1 MDFVIDPLAEANL
14 ADVINVAQ
22 HPVDVVAAVTLL
34 WLGSCMEI
42 RYPAPVEPGAR
53 IGVTSP
59 SAGVQESM
67 RPRFDFAVD
76 SLRRGGYDVVI
87 GECMDGSGVVSTS
100 AQDRASELTA
110 MLTDPTIAAV
120 VPPWGGELAI
130 DILPLLDFDRIA
142 KADPT
147 WLVGFSDMSTL
158 LFPITIRTG
167 IATLH
172 GNNLMDSPY
181 EVPSPLLS
189 WRDTAS
195 LKLGQTVIQGQAEFV
210 RLDGFDDYVANP
222 TVEQYTFDTPSSW
235 KLLDAS
241 LEYLTV
247 EGRLIGGCLETLAM
261 LPGTPYGDL
270 NSFAGSAAPDGLLV
284 YLEAAESN
292 ALVVARY
299 LLHLRS
305 AGWFDNANAIM
316 IGRTRGE
323 DSGSFTQLDALRLA
337 FDGLDVPVVHDVDC
351 GHVPPH
357 LSIVNGS
364 NGKLVVNSTT
374 ATLEQSFS

>member
-1 MDFVIDPLAEANL
+1 
-14 ADVINVAQ
+14 
-22 HPVDVVAAVTLL
+22 
-34 WLGSCMEI
+34 MEI
-42 RYPAPVEPGAR
+42 RYPAPLEPGAR

-67 RPRFDFAVD
+67 RPRLDFAID
-76 SLRRGGYDVVI
+76 SLRRKGYDVVI
-87 GECMDGSGVVSTS
+87 GDCMDGSGVVSAS
-100 AQDRASELTA
+100 AQERADELMT

-120 VPPWGGELAI
+120 LPPWGGELAL
-130 DILPLLDFDRIA
+130 DVLPLLDFDRISRA
-142 KADPT
+142 APT
-147 WLVGFSDMSTL
+147 WLIGFSDISTL
-158 LFPITIRTG
+158 LLPITVRTG
-167 IATLH
+167 MATLH

-189 WRDTAS
+189 WRDVAS
-195 LKLGQTVIQGQAEFV
+195 QKIGQSVVQGQAASV
-210 RLDGFDDYVANP
+210 RLNGFDDYVTNP
-222 TVEQYTFDTPSSW
+222 TVDKYTFDTPSSW
-235 KLLDAS
+235 KLLDPS
-241 LEYLTV
+241 LENLAV

-261 LPGTPYGDL
+261 LPGTPYGDVKT
-270 NSFAGSAAPDGLLV
+270 FAESAAPDGLLV

-299 LLHLRS
+299 LLHLRY

-323 DSGSFTQLDALRLA
+323 DAGSFTQIDALRLA
-337 FDGLDVPVVHDVDC
+337 FDGLDVPVVYDVDC

-364 NGKLVVNSTT
+364 NGRLVVNGAA
-374 ATLEQSFS
+374 ATLEQKLS